1 MVELNVNGEVV
12 TISVDRIVNAG
23 YSGRDEGAV
32 QDHINELV
40 EDGVDV
46 PDSVPTTYKLAPNTL
61 LVDPGTV
68 QVVGKDTSGEAEFGL
83 LAVDDEVYVVAASD
97 QTDRNLEPE
106 NIQKSKQVAPNV
118 VSQLAWRLSEVRD
131 QWDCIEIR
139 AWNTV
144 GGERQLYQDT
154 TLAAILE
161 PEALLDI
168 IRERYGGPLGGTA
181 VLSGTVATVGGKLT
195 PGSTFEAE
203 LVDTVRDRSLS
214 VAYDVKTM

>member
-68 QVVGKDTSGEAEFGL
+68 QVVGKDTSGEAG
-83 LAVDDEVYVVAASD
+83 
-97 QTDRNLEPE
+97 
-106 NIQKSKQVAPNV
+106 
-118 VSQLAWRLSEVRD
+118 VR
-131 QWDCIEIR
+131 
-139 AWNTV
+139 
-144 GGERQLYQDT
+144 
-154 TLAAILE
+154 
-161 PEALLDI
+161 
-168 IRERYGGPLGGTA
+168 
-181 VLSGTVATVGGKLT
+181 ATG
-195 PGSTFEAE
+195 
-203 LVDTVRDRSLS
+203 RR
-214 VAYDVKTM
+214 